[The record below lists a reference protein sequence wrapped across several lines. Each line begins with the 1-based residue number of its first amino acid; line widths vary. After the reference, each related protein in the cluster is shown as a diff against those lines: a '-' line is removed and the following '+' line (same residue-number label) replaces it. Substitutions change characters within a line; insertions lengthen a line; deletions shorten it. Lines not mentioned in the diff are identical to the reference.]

1 MQTLASIDV
10 LEVDLN
16 HILLIDDDLK
26 QLWLREAVLNAA
38 GFKVARAAS
47 AESALAL
54 LRSRPAAGQPDAII
68 TDHLLPGASGA
79 QFVMELRGI
88 HPHVPVFVLTGLS
101 GAETEYDGLNVTFLE
116 KPCAPEHLIRLLR
129 EALAG
134 QPA

>member
-47 AESALAL
+47 AEAALAL

-101 GAETEYDGLNVTFLE
+101 GAETEYDGLNVPFLE
-116 KPCAPEHLIRLLR
+116 KPCAPEQLIRLLR